1 MIGYAFRRAFKGM
14 REYRLLAGATVATV
28 ATVLLLAGTFVLLL
42 NSLSGLLDRWGKD
55 VQVSCYLRDD
65 VSDDRLFELKAEL
78 EALPEV
84 ATVVYVSKDDALERF
99 ADAVEG
105 LDRILADLD
114 ENPLPAS
121 LEIRLDAGFQEPAQV
136 ATVAERLRR
145 PEFEDLDYSREWV
158 ERYYTFLGML
168 RLSSVVLG
176 ALLLAAGVFLVSN
189 TIRIAI
195 YARREE
201 LALVALVGGTR
212 WFARLPL
219 LVEGGLQG
227 TAGGLL
233 ALLLLAGLH
242 RYAFVQLQASLGML
256 LPADAL
262 GFLSPAASLA
272 LVLAGSAVGLLGA
285 WTSALRTDAEGLR

>member
-1 MIGYAFRRAFKGM
+1 MIGYALRRALKGM

-28 ATVLLLAGTFVLLL
+28 ATVLLLAGTFLLL
-42 NSLSGLLDRWGKD
+42 VQSLSGLLDRWGKD

-65 VSDDRLFELKAEL
+65 VTDARVFELKAEL

-84 ATVVYVSKDDALERF
+84 ASVAYVSKADALERF

-121 LEIRLDAGFQEPAQV
+121 LEIRLQPGMQEPAQV
-136 ATVAERLRR
+136 AGVAETLRR

-158 ERYYTFLGML
+158 ERYYTFLEML

-176 ALLLAAGVFLVSN
+176 VLLLSAAVFLVSN
-189 TIRIAI
+189 TLRIALD
-195 YARREE
+195 ARREE
-201 LALVALVGGTR
+201 LELVALVGGTR

-219 LVEGGLQG
+219 IVEGLLQG

-233 ALLLLAGLH
+233 ALGMLAGLH
-242 RYAFVQLQASLGML
+242 RYAFVQLQASLGLL
-256 LPADAL
+256 LPAGALDFLPAPAAL
-262 GFLSPAASLA
+262 G

-285 WTSALRTDAEGLR
+285 WTSALRVDPQAPR

>member
-14 REYRLLAGATVATV
+14 REYRLLAVATVATV
-28 ATVLLLAGTFVLLL
+28 ATVLLLTGTFVLILT
-42 NSLSGLLDRWGKD
+42 SLSGLLDRWGKD

-65 VSDDRLFELKAEL
+65 VADVRVFELKAEL
-78 EALPEV
+78 EARPDV
-84 ATVVYVSKDDALERF
+84 ASVVYVSKDEALERF
-99 ADAVEG
+99 ADAVDG

-121 LEIRLDAGFQEPAQV
+121 LEIRLQAGFQEPAQV
-136 ATVAERLRR
+136 AAVAEQLRR

-158 ERYYTFLGML
+158 ERYHTFLGML
-168 RLSSVVLG
+168 RLSSVILG
-176 ALLLAAGVFLVSN
+176 LLLLAAGVFLVSN

-195 YARREE
+195 YTRREE
-201 LALVALVGGTR
+201 LELVALVGGTR

-219 LVEGGLQG
+219 LVEGALQG
-227 TAGGLL
+227 TLGGLVAL
-233 ALLLLAGLH
+233 ALLAGLH

-262 GFLSPAASLA
+262 AFLPPGHSLLLIAAG
-272 LVLAGSAVGLLGA
+272 AGVGLLGA
-285 WTSALRTDAEGLR
+285 WTSALRADAEGLS